1 MTNAA
6 LLYTTMRKPL
16 CLMLCLAAGA
26 VFGDYQYIISID
38 PSLAANPSNSVCS
51 VAMSLNAQTVGS
63 SQLGTALETRYRTF
77 AESSANDS
85 VVYRRHP
92 GVVITIR

>member
-1 MTNAA
+1 
-6 LLYTTMRKPL
+6 MRKPL

-26 VFGDYQYIISID
+26 SFGAYQYIISTD
-38 PSLAANPSNSVCS
+38 PALAVNPSNSTCS
-51 VAMSLNAQTVGS
+51 AAMPLNAQTAGS
-63 SQLGTALETRYRTF
+63 SQLGTALETRYCTF

-92 GVVITIR
+92 GAVITIR

>member
-1 MTNAA
+1 MTNRK
-6 LLYTTMRKPL
+6 TQKMRKPL

-26 VFGDYQYIISID
+26 SFGAYQYIISTD
-38 PSLAANPSNSVCS
+38 PALAVNPSNSVYS
-51 VAMSLNAQTVGS
+51 EAMPLNAQTAGS
-63 SQLGTALETRYRTF
+63 SQLGTALETRYCTF

-85 VVYRRHP
+85 VVYRKHP